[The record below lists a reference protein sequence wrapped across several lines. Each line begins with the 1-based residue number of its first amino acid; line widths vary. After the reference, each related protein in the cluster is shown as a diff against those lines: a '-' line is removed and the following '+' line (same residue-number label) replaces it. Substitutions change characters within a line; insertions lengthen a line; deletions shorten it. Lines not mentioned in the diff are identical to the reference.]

1 LNYKISLR
9 QGVEEFVKKESKIDD
24 YQIFVEECSASEENN
39 ETRAMINLH
48 EDMDDALYQMTVQ
61 VIAKLKSNV
70 EAKPTDAQGGAGG
83 GGANGGGGQGAQ
95 QWEKEEE
102 KIKRRLEK
110 SALNSLKFKYATQAQ
125 GVPDAQPQ

>member
-9 QGVEEFVKKESKIDD
+9 QGAEEFVKKESKIDD

-39 ETRAMINLH
+39 ETRALINLH

-70 EAKPTDAQGGAGG
+70 EAKPTDAQGG
-83 GGANGGGGQGAQ
+83 GAGGGGQGTQ

-125 GVPDAQPQ
+125 GIPDSQPQ

>member
-1 LNYKISLR
+1 
-9 QGVEEFVKKESKIDD
+9 
-24 YQIFVEECSASEENN
+24 
-39 ETRAMINLH
+39 MINLH